1 MESNTISLYAYIF
14 RTLPSLLLL
23 LTDRRPFGLLPTHIL
38 AVGRARS
45 PRHII
50 EVLTTCLLQ
59 FLLFIIHFVFL
70 FYFK

>member
-1 MESNTISLYAYIF
+1 MECNTISLYAFIF

-38 AVGRARS
+38 VGRASS

-50 EVLTTCLLQ
+50 EVFTTCLLQ